1 MNTQTQNPQA
11 GTDTSNRF
19 IETWA
24 RRKPATR
31 QGMTLVELLLSVA
44 VSAVTLGGIT
54 LISESLRTDTSDQQT
69 RRTLRL
75 LRRSL
80 THYHNRHAAWPSGP
94 TTADAIRSLQ
104 EDPEAA
110 AMLRPLR
117 PADSPQHKWIIRDG
131 YDRPIRYAV
140 GTDGNTVVA
149 DFVSA
154 GPDGRFGDLAS
165 DHPKRRLDAMDNL
178 YGSDLEAPTP

>member
-1 MNTQTQNPQA
+1 MNTRTQNPQA
-11 GTDTSNRF
+11 ATSTTDRS
-19 IETWA
+19 IETWK
-24 RRKPATR
+24 RRKTAVR
-31 QGMTLVELLLSVA
+31 RGMTIVELLLSMA
-44 VSAVTLGGIT
+44 ASAVTLGGVT

-75 LRRSL
+75 LRISL
-80 THYHNRHAAWPSGP
+80 THYHNRHAAWPPGP
-94 TTADAIRSLQ
+94 TTADAVRALLA
-104 EDPEAA
+104 DPEAA
-110 AMLRPLR
+110 VMLRPLR
-117 PADSPQHKWIIRDG
+117 LPDSPQHEWTLRDG

-165 DHPKRRLDAMDNL
+165 DHPERRLDAMDNL
-178 YGSDLEAPTP
+178 YGSDLETPTP